1 MQNILTG
8 NELSSEAVEA
18 LRHSSRDSVELT
30 PYDPPYFFFR
40 AHEEISGNR
49 IGGAGLGAEPFRV
62 VEADG
67 WTKIDLEEKSDNSLS
82 DEVLFLEDFGLATT
96 GTSKHVCH
104 VNPLAIEMFYRPGG
118 YFEEPEK
125 KSNILDFLKLMRD
138 YVLPGQY
145 WRSYYAEAGL
155 PEDAGAIYRREM
167 FDVEGEWRS
176 LVEQIGK
183 DVVED
188 DAEYYAKGKV

>member
-8 NELSSEAVEA
+8 NELSSEALSA
-18 LRHSSRDSVELT
+18 LRSSGHSSVELT

-40 AHEEISGNR
+40 AYEEISGNR
-49 IGGAGLGAEPFRV
+49 IGSRGLGTEPFRV

-67 WTKIDLEEKSDNSLS
+67 WAKIDLEERSDNSLS
-82 DEVLFLEDFGLATT
+82 DEVLFLEDFGLATM
-96 GTSKHVCH
+96 GGSEHVCH

-118 YFEEPEK
+118 YFDEPDNTH
-125 KSNILDFLKLMRD
+125 NITQFLKLMRD

-145 WRSYYAEAGL
+145 WRSYYAAAGL
-155 PEDAGAIYRREM
+155 PEEAGATYRREM
-167 FDVEGEWRS
+167 FDVEAEWRS

-183 DVVED
+183 DEVED
-188 DAEYYAKGKV
+188 DAEYYAKGEV

>member
-18 LRHSSRDSVELT
+18 LRHSRSDSVELT
-30 PYDPPYFFFR
+30 PHDPPYFFFR
-40 AHEEISGNR
+40 AYEELSGNR
-49 IGGAGLGAEPFRV
+49 IGGAGLGTEPFRV

-82 DEVLFLEDFGLATT
+82 DEILFLEDFGLATM
-96 GTSKHVCH
+96 GGSEHVCH

-118 YFEEPEK
+118 YFEEPEN
-125 KSNILDFLKLMRD
+125 KSNILQFLKLMRD

-145 WRSYYAEAGL
+145 WRAYYAGAGL
-155 PEDAGAIYRREM
+155 PEDAGATYRREM

-183 DVVED
+183 DVVEE
-188 DAEYYAKGKV
+188 DAEFYAQSQI